1 MSDMTMKIKTW
12 GAMALAMLVLAA
24 CHRGNKRPP
33 RMDNSKLAISLS
45 KPAKGDKAIYGL
57 ACMGCSDTAVVLLPN
72 GGGDPV
78 RYNILD
84 ASRNHQVFGDIE
96 IGDWICVMPC
106 TGKND
111 RNGADMVIDLD
122 KLKATW
128 TYPVMPRLRDVSHL
142 SKRQQ
147 ARILANMPD
156 SIVENYMVPRQYG
169 FTLKRMSEALSVGHV
184 MANAGVED
192 DSPVEYPEV
201 PFYTEWH
208 PYNGKL
214 ILVKGRRELGEMVVN
229 EKTTYDT
236 LSFVYMKGD
245 SLALRNS
252 AGVVTGYKR
261 SKDARTVN
269 AKADAAAAKLSEK
282 LKRELR

>member
-1 MSDMTMKIKTW
+1 M
-12 GAMALAMLVLAA
+12 
-24 CHRGNKRPP
+24 
-33 RMDNSKLAISLS
+33 
-45 KPAKGDKAIYGL
+45 
-57 ACMGCSDTAVVLLPN
+57 
-72 GGGDPV
+72 
-78 RYNILD
+78 
-84 ASRNHQVFGDIE
+84 
-96 IGDWICVMPC
+96 
-106 TGKND
+106 
-111 RNGADMVIDLD
+111 
-122 KLKATW
+122 
-128 TYPVMPRLRDVSHL
+128 
-142 SKRQQ
+142 
-147 ARILANMPD
+147 
-156 SIVENYMVPRQYG
+156 
-169 FTLKRMSEALSVGHV
+169 KRMSEALSVGYV
-184 MANAGVED
+184 MANADVED